1 MNRRTAL
8 VSLAAAAAV
17 SPVLAQTSSGSLN
30 ADHIRQT
37 LATGAAAL
45 ATSRIALQRGRHPW
59 VKTFAQYEVAEQE
72 TIADVLSSMEGPQTT
87 SSTGSGG
94 GAGGSAA
101 GTPPAL
107 DAKGQQ
113 LVDTLQKAQDA
124 QFDRDYVRGQ
134 LQGHQELLAI
144 QENFLKQGGNREEV
158 NVAKL
163 ARGQIREHIS
173 LLEMI
178 DKELQKS

>member
-8 VSLAAAAAV
+8 VSLAAVASV
-17 SPVLAQTSSGSLN
+17 SPVLAQTAAGSLN

-37 LATGAAAL
+37 LATGSASL
-45 ATSRIALQRGRHPW
+45 ATSKIALQRGRHPW

-72 TIADVLSSMEGPQTT
+72 TIADVLTSMEGPQTT
-87 SSTGSGG
+87 AST
-94 GAGGSAA
+94 GSAA
-101 GTPPAL
+101 GAAGATPAL

-113 LVDTLQKAQDA
+113 LVSALEKASDA
-124 QFDRDYVRGQ
+124 QFDSDYVRGQ
-134 LQGHQELLAI
+134 LQGHQDLLAI
-144 QENFLKQGGNREEV
+144 QENFLKQGGGNREEI

-178 DKELQKS
+178 DKELKKA